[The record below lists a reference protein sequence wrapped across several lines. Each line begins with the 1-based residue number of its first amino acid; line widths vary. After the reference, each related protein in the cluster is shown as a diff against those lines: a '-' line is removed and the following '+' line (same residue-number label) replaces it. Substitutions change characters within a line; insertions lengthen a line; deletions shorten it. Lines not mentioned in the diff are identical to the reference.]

1 MRTLL
6 KYIPDNSMSNLTSF
20 KDLEVFEPEPQ
31 VLKRQVYIIQT
42 LNHVSFIEQEE
53 KVERVSLFSSF
64 LKAWKKINISFNV
77 QEAVFVLNRM

>member
-1 MRTLL
+1 MLYAEFHIFLKAYVMSVWTLL

-20 KDLEVFEPEPQ
+20 KDLEIFEPEPQ
-31 VLKRQVYIIQT
+31 VLKRQVYITQT

-64 LKAWKKINISFNV
+64 LKA
-77 QEAVFVLNRM
+77 